1 MPERRMV
8 VWDRRIVIKT
18 APGKARLFLDDEEIE
33 IQHHRGGKPFSTL
46 YLPHLHYDSLE
57 NLAMALVHHR
67 FPGGSP

>member
-8 VWDRRIVIKT
+8 VWNRRIVIKT
-18 APGKARLFLDDEEIE
+18 AHGKARLFLDDEEVE
-33 IQHHRGGKPFSTL
+33 IQSDRGGKPFSTQ